1 MTRERGWHTR
11 SWKRSWKPSRPAG
24 AGSAQLPRP
33 ARPERALLPLSAPSA
48 AAGRI
53 PAPPRGRHRQER
65 HHRQRQHR
73 TPLPAHARI
82 CPRKARS
89 MTKMNCILLTTCIV
103 LIAFCGSGYTLRCYH
118 CDNSPTVCRTN
129 STCLTTEDTCLQLKF
144 GKLRTFSC
152 WKASQCSVNEI
163 ADSFLLDNFEFF
175 CCQHD
180 LCNESVITGV
190 NKAAFSIAS
199 VMAMLWM
206 LL

>member
-1 MTRERGWHTR
+1 MREGGTRVPWKPPGLWEQGAHSDLPPPGLRERF
-11 SWKRSWKPSRPAG
+11 SRQRLPA
-24 AGSAQLPRP
+24 A
-33 ARPERALLPLSAPSA
+33 
-48 AAGRI
+48 
-53 PAPPRGRHRQER
+53 APPRRRHRRDRR
-65 HHRQRQHR
+65 HGRISGAAL
-73 TPLPAHARI
+73 LPAHARI
-82 CPRKARS
+82 YPGKGRS
-89 MTKMNCILLTTCIV
+89 MTKMNYILLTACIV

-118 CDNSPTVCRTN
+118 CDNSPSVCRTN
-129 STCLTTEDTCLQLKF
+129 STCLTTEDTCLQIKF

-163 ADSFLLDNFEFF
+163 ADFFQLDNFEFF

-180 LCNESVITGV
+180 LCNESAITGV

>member
-1 MTRERGWHTR
+1 MPPQNILLCNSKDFSVGAVIVVQCAEICLRT
-11 SWKRSWKPSRPAG
+11 PALE
-24 AGSAQLPRP
+24 LPVLKKIP
-33 ARPERALLPLSAPSA
+33 DLPIALLPTDCSSHGDLSHCC
-48 AAGRI
+48 
-53 PAPPRGRHRQER
+53 RH
-65 HHRQRQHR
+65 
-73 TPLPAHARI
+73 LG
-82 CPRKARS
+82 RS
-89 MTKMNCILLTTCIV
+89 MTKMNYILLTACIV

-118 CDNSPTVCRTN
+118 CDNSPSVCRTN
-129 STCLTTEDTCLQLKF
+129 STCLTTEDTCLQIKF

-163 ADSFLLDNFEFF
+163 ADFFQLDNFEFF

-180 LCNESVITGV
+180 LCNESAITGV